1 MDKTRY
7 SLKDYVEMF
16 ILLILSF
23 SPFPYT
29 IKLLIYAFLI
39 ITNLKLLKN
48 IKVKN
53 IYLLVIFTMSIAIML
68 DLRNVD
74 NETPFALSNFVFLLP
89 FVFGVIY
96 IKKYSFSNF
105 IIIFERVTFVVSL
118 ISIVGTMLIYFMP
131 SIIHSFP
138 TWMYYNR
145 PVKSIIIYGA
155 IYDYT
160 GTNFLARNCG
170 IAFEPGAFQLL
181 PNLGISVLF
190 SEYEDKNRIW
200 IVKLIT
206 YIATILLTRSTAG
219 LAIMSVLLLVN
230 MVKDKKN
237 FFIVITAVILLW
249 GLLAQSL
256 DIQSSKYETGNF
268 QERFANSIYV
278 AKEYQGYLF
287 GLGAT
292 GYNKAY
298 RINPQIGSWDTYT
311 NLYIRYGYIFIVL
324 FIYLNLKVIK
334 LNKNYFIPIMLS
346 LLSESLVGPLLVLF
360 YYYAVNVDSNKD
372 VLLKAPQNEDRGL
385 VRGD

>member
-1 MDKTRY
+1 MDKIKF
-7 SLKDYVEMF
+7 SLKDYIEMF

-23 SPFPYT
+23 SPFPY
-29 IKLLIYAFLI
+29 IVKLLIYAFLI
-39 ITNLKLLKN
+39 LANIKLLRNVKM
-48 IKVKN
+48 KN
-53 IYLLVIFTMSIAIML
+53 IYLAVISTMVFAIIF

-74 NETPFALSNFVFLLP
+74 YETPFALSNFVFLLP
-89 FVFGVIY
+89 FIFGAIY
-96 IKKYSFSNF
+96 IRKYSFSNF
-105 IIIFERVTFVVSL
+105 IIIFERVTFAVSL
-118 ISIVGTMLIYFMP
+118 ISIIGTMLIYFMP
-131 SIIHSFP
+131 SAIHTFP

-181 PNLGISVLF
+181 PNLGIGVLF

-200 IVKLIT
+200 IIKLIT
-206 YIATILLTRSTAG
+206 YIAAILLTRSTAG

-230 MVKDKKN
+230 MIRDKKS

-268 QERFANSIYV
+268 QQRFANSIYV
-278 AKEYQGYLF
+278 IKEYQGYLF

-311 NLYIRYGYIFIVL
+311 NLYIRYGYIFIAL
-324 FIYLNLKVIK
+324 FIYLNIKVIK

-360 YYYAVNVDSNKD
+360 YYYAVNVDSNRD
-372 VLLKAPQNEDRGL
+372 ALLKKSQNEERGL